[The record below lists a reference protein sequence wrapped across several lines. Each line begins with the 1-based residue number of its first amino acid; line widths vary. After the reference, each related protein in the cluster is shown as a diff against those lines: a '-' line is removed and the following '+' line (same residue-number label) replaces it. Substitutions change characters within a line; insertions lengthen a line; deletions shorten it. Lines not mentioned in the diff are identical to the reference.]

1 MLLGLLLQDLFAE
14 DQCLIIKDSSYP
26 SVAEGLRRLI
36 TTLRSGGWEPR
47 IQKIKSLAD
56 RQGSDSQ
63 LAQVLTRVLASE
75 PKNLLADQLD
85 QNLESLRQAYQE
97 GRFSDAQCLLEKAL
111 LNYGHMEEEFSSF
124 NEMKGH
130 LHRRNNQLDE
140 AMIAYEACLRYEPKN
155 TGALI
160 GLGHVALAGQS
171 FDDSIVFF
179 RRAMSLEPESFEAT
193 HGMAMVASQ
202 IGLKAEALFWIE
214 KSFLVAPDNKT
225 VRSALIRMS
234 LDCPASDLAI
244 DMLERVLNESSPR
257 DAKIVQAL
265 AQLYYKN
272 GQVEKSQHLMK
283 EIGEA
288 A

>member
-1 MLLGLLLQDLFAE
+1 MTWSLAARSFAE

-36 TTLRSGGWEPR
+36 TTLKSGGWDSR
-47 IQKIKSLAD
+47 IQKVKSLVD

-75 PKNLLADQLD
+75 PQNLLADQLS
-85 QNLESLRQAYQE
+85 QNLESLRQAYKE

-111 LNYGHMEEEFSSF
+111 LNYGHMEEKFSSF

-140 AMIAYEACLRYEPKN
+140 AMLAYEACLRYEPKN

-171 FDDSIVFF
+171 FDDSIVF
-179 RRAMSLEPESFEAT
+179 LE
-193 HGMAMVASQ
+193 
-202 IGLKAEALFWIE
+202 GL
-214 KSFLVAPDNKT
+214 
-225 VRSALIRMS
+225 
-234 LDCPASDLAI
+234 
-244 DMLERVLNESSPR
+244 
-257 DAKIVQAL
+257 
-265 AQLYYKN
+265 
-272 GQVEKSQHLMK
+272 
-283 EIGEA
+283 
-288 A
+288 